1 MLHSPIHVG
10 GGAEQI
16 PSCSRLRIRHWH
28 PVSSGSTPGAEPDQ
42 PAPADVPLG
51 IGNSVTVFAAIHR

>member
-10 GGAEQI
+10 GGAE
-16 PSCSRLRIRHWH
+16 PSYLAAGR
-28 PVSSGSTPGAEPDQ
+28 GSAIGTRSVRVVPQRAEPDQ

-51 IGNSVTVFAAIHR
+51 IGISVTVFAAIHP